1 MINLIKEYVSKRADL
16 LKMEATE
23 KSVNIFGTVIYFVLL
38 LFAVFFFAL
47 LFLFGIGFVIGSY
60 LNNYGYG
67 ILIVAGL
74 FLLVLFAFMANRK
87 KIKEKIANKVLKTFQ
102 D

>member
-1 MINLIKEYVSKRADL
+1 MIDLIKEYVSKRADL
-16 LKMEATE
+16 LQMEATE
-23 KSVNIFGTVIYFVLL
+23 KSVNILGTLIYFTLL
-38 LFAVFFFAL
+38 LFAIFFFAL

-67 ILIVAGL
+67 MLIVAGL
-74 FLLVLFAFMANRK
+74 FLLILIAFLANRK
-87 KIKEKIANKVLKTFQ
+87 TIKEKIANKVLTTFQ